1 MEEYSIYEIDFEKGN
16 NSGWKKI
23 CDWCVRHTNNGRVV
37 SIGKNNFDETKWQ
50 KSITAQFWCSS
61 ESAVKRRNLYGKGIR
76 CSKKFLEKI

>member
-16 NSGWKKI
+16 LK
-23 CDWCVRHTNNGRVV
+23 TLEGRKFAIDV
-37 SIGKNNFDETKWQ
+37 F
-50 KSITAQFWCSS
+50 